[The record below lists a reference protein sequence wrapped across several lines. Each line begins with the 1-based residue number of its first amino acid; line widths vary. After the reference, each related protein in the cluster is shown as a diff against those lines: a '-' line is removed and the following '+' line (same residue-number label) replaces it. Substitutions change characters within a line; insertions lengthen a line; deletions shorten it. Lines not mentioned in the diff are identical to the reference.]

1 MLTLRHRS
9 AARLPMRGAWAG
21 PGPDVGRSWADVGR
35 SWTDVGMRCGT
46 RRGRHEKHF
55 KAMPDLTVEGML
67 NLVEEW
73 VRTGGR
79 PDTQAMQVQWPAPP
93 HAIAAQAAPLPVPL
107 HASLRTNTHGERSCA
122 RAFRARAN
130 PHAGTEVLW

>member
-1 MLTLRHRS
+1 MQRDCQC
-9 AARLPMRGAWAG
+9 AE
-21 PGPDVGRSWADVGR
+21 PGPVLARCAPVLGRSWADVGVR
-35 SWTDVGMRCGT
+35 YGA

-79 PDTQAMQVQWPAPP
+79 PDTQAMQVQWPAGP
-93 HAIAAQAAPLPVPL
+93 HAIAAQAAPLPVAL
-107 HASLRTNTHGERSCA
+107 HTPPRTAPHHNARERSFIRTHG
-122 RAFRARAN
+122 RARARK
-130 PHAGTEVLW
+130 PTRTQAGTEALL

>member
-1 MLTLRHRS
+1 VQRDCQC
-9 AARLPMRGAWAG
+9 AE
-21 PGPDVGRSWADVGR
+21 PGPVLARCAPVLGRSWADVGVR
-35 SWTDVGMRCGT
+35 YGA

-79 PDTQAMQVQWPAPP
+79 PDTQAMQVQWPAAP
-93 HAIAAQAAPLPVPL
+93 HVIAAQAAPLPV
-107 HASLRTNTHGERSCA
+107 ALRTMPRSAPHHTHVSA
-122 RAFRARAN
+122 HSSAHMVAHARAN
-130 PHAGTEVLW
+130 PHALRQAQRCSCD

>member
-1 MLTLRHRS
+1 VQPGPVLARCGPVLGRS
-9 AARLPMRGAWAG
+9 W
-21 PGPDVGRSWADVGR
+21 PDVGRSWADVGVR
-35 SWTDVGMRCGT
+35 YGA

-79 PDTQAMQVQWPAPP
+79 PDTQAMQVQWPAGP
-93 HAIAAQAAPLPVPL
+93 HAIAAQAAPLPVSL
-107 HASLRTNTHGERSCA
+107 HATPRSAPHHNARERSSAHIFA
-122 RAFRARAN
+122 RARKPTRTQ
-130 PHAGTEVLW
+130 AGTEVLL